1 MAKDVLKL
9 IKKAKN
15 SFPRFK
21 YYAAGS
27 WVRNEKDFKDYDMQI
42 LPPSKYITGDWE
54 KVLSIFHNQIA
65 EDGKH
70 IDAHIFPSI
79 KKLLYLDGPEIFKIK
94 DMIVPRY
101 FYSED
106 NPNIEGAKKLFDNLW
121 VRNRKIIMDKHQSI
135 GLANSKYIVRE
146 L

>member
-9 IKKAKN
+9 VEKAKK

-42 LPPSKYITGDWE
+42 LPPSKYITADWE
-54 KVLSIFHNQIA
+54 NVLEIFHNQIA
-65 EDGKH
+65 KDGRH
-70 IDAHIFPSI
+70 IDVHIFPSI
-79 KKLLYLDGPEIFKIK
+79 KELLDLDGPEIFKIK

-101 FYSED
+101 FYSEV
-106 NPNIEGAKKLFDNLW
+106 NPKIEDSKQLFDNLW
-121 VRNRKIIMDKHQSI
+121 VRHRKIIMDKHQAI
-135 GLANSKYIVRE
+135 GLANSKYIVKE

>member
-9 IKKAKN
+9 VEKAKK

-27 WVRNEKDFKDYDMQI
+27 WVRNEKHFKDYDMQI
-42 LPPSKYITGDWE
+42 LPPSKYITADWE
-54 KVLSIFHNQIA
+54 NVLEIFHNQIA
-65 EDGKH
+65 EDGKY
-70 IDAHIFPSI
+70 IDVHIFPSI
-79 KKLLYLDGPEIFKIK
+79 KELLDLDGPEIFKIK

-101 FYSED
+101 FYSEV
-106 NPNIEGAKKLFDNLW
+106 NPKIEDSKQLFDNLW
-121 VRNRKIIMDKHQSI
+121 VRHRKIIMDKHQAI
-135 GLANSKYIVRE
+135 GLANSKYIVKE

>member
-9 IKKAKN
+9 VEKAKK

-42 LPPSKYITGDWE
+42 LPPSKYITADWE
-54 KVLSIFHNQIA
+54 NVLEIFHNQIA
-65 EDGKH
+65 EDGRH
-70 IDAHIFPSI
+70 IDVHIFPSI
-79 KKLLYLDGPEIFKIK
+79 KELLNLSGPEIFKLK

-101 FYSED
+101 FYSEV
-106 NPNIEGAKKLFDNLW
+106 NPKIEDSKKLFDNLW
-121 VRNRKIIMDKHQSI
+121 VRHRKIIMDKHQAI
-135 GLANSKYIVRE
+135 GLANSKYIVKE

>member
-9 IKKAKN
+9 VEKAKQ

-70 IDAHIFPSI
+70 IDVHIFPSI
-79 KKLLYLDGPEIFKIK
+79 KELLNLDGPEIFKIK

-101 FYSED
+101 FYSEV
-106 NPNIEGAKKLFDNLW
+106 NPKIEDSKQLFDNLW
-121 VRNRKIIMDKHQSI
+121 VRHRKIIMDKHQAI